1 MALDPTALNPE
12 QTPAELSPGFFDG
25 AGDDVL
31 IGSTG
36 VDTVS
41 DAPDGAT
48 IPPEGTEVAL
58 GLGNIIKAVG
68 EAAKKVKGAEKKGET
83 FRRTGRPE
91 DEPVPDLKGGEEP
104 TGVAPD
110 ADQMPGPETSA
121 SDAEEYFRK
130 QDGRPPQEVPKG
142 RVEIQVSGP
151 KITEVMEEYK
161 RFTTDTPFSALDDFN
176 AANLDTDQDV
186 MAVIA
191 AHSKVY
197 AKEMTDATGG
207 VIQHKV
213 SRHMADL
220 IGASKGRLMQKLLGG
235 EILHGKQPGEIAAN
249 MLAARDLLVWSAQ
262 KVDELAK
269 LVHTGNADDLIKVG
283 FDTVEEAAVAM
294 NRQAA
299 LHVAIQAKV
308 KGAKT
313 EIARTQSAQRIA
325 ARGDPLRDQNIA
337 AMLEG
342 GGGLAFA
349 KKKAAMLLSY
359 EDPVQRANFLR
370 RSKTAK
376 TFDALYEAWVNG
388 LLSNPVTH
396 MVNLLGNFFHMTG
409 QIVVRGTA
417 AAFARAR
424 RARTGENNGVQSG
437 EGTAMTFAIWMAM
450 RDASKMAGKVFKDPS
465 GEIMAK
471 VEPGVKLRQ
480 NSFSAE
486 GFEASGIAGKA
497 FDLGGTL
504 LTMGRVGTR
513 GLAAGDV
520 FFKVLSQRMEIYAR
534 AYRETALEFGDTA
547 ASRMDE
553 FSEALADRMANP
565 TAATQEA
572 AFDFGRYVTFTGQ
585 LGSFGSAAQTIAANG
600 FIRWFVPFLRTP
612 ANIIKTSWEY
622 TPMHMATERYRTA
635 IAQGGE
641 AADLAKARVALG
653 TATMVSVAGL
663 ARAGFITGGGP
674 SDAVLRENLTR
685 QGWQPYSIKIGD
697 RYYSY
702 KRIEPFATVIG
713 IAADLTAIAGQVYD
727 TGKYDKIVTSLAVA
741 LAKNVTSKTYMEG
754 FSKLI
759 DVIQN
764 PERYGQAAIENFMR
778 TIMPRIGAN
787 IERQF
792 DPELRYTRGLLD
804 ALIQDV
810 PGFSSILQPDVDL
823 WGRHVVYE
831 TGPYGTGMINPFYT
845 STEKP
850 NPVDAE
856 MDRLQFGMDVPGE
869 VIPTVQTDVKLQ
881 AKELYDYRV
890 KAGQFS
896 LARAKAELL
905 TEEYRTSK
913 SDEHKKILLH
923 QAIMD
928 GRKDAQDWLL
938 DEGWR
943 KRRRRHQRYLFKY
956 SSEIMGKPS
965 EHADTI
971 TKMINMILDD
981 REQRLEQ

>member
-1 MALDPTALNPE
+1 
-12 QTPAELSPGFFDG
+12 LS
-25 AGDDVL
+25 
-31 IGSTG
+31 
-36 VDTVS
+36 
-41 DAPDGAT
+41 
-48 IPPEGTEVAL
+48 
-58 GLGNIIKAVG
+58 
-68 EAAKKVKGAEKKGET
+68 
-83 FRRTGRPE
+83 
-91 DEPVPDLKGGEEP
+91 
-104 TGVAPD
+104 
-110 ADQMPGPETSA
+110 M
-121 SDAEEYFRK
+121 
-130 QDGRPPQEVPKG
+130 
-142 RVEIQVSGP
+142 
-151 KITEVMEEYK
+151 
-161 RFTTDTPFSALDDFN
+161 
-176 AANLDTDQDV
+176 
-186 MAVIA
+186 
-191 AHSKVY
+191 
-197 AKEMTDATGG
+197 
-207 VIQHKV
+207 
-213 SRHMADL
+213 
-220 IGASKGRLMQKLLGG
+220 
-235 EILHGKQPGEIAAN
+235 
-249 MLAARDLLVWSAQ
+249 
-262 KVDELAK
+262 
-269 LVHTGNADDLIKVG
+269 
-283 FDTVEEAAVAM
+283 
-294 NRQAA
+294 
-299 LHVAIQAKV
+299 
-308 KGAKT
+308 
-313 EIARTQSAQRIA
+313 
-325 ARGDPLRDQNIA
+325 
-337 AMLEG
+337 
-342 GGGLAFA
+342 
-349 KKKAAMLLSY
+349 
-359 EDPVQRANFLR
+359 EDPVQRAKFLR

-376 TFDALYEAWVNG
+376 TADALYEAWVNA

-396 MVNLLGNFFHMTG
+396 MVNLIGNFFHMTG
-409 QIVVRGTA
+409 QVVVRGTA

-450 RDASKMAGKVFKDPS
+450 RDARQLAGKVFKDPS

-471 VEPGVKLRQ
+471 VEPGIKLRQ

-486 GFEASGIAGKA
+486 GFEASGMWGHA
-497 FDLGGTL
+497 FDLAGTL
-504 LTMGRVGTR
+504 LTMGRASTR

-520 FFKVLSQRMEIYAR
+520 FFKVLGQRMEIYAR

-572 AFDFGRYVTFTGQ
+572 AFDFGRYVTFTSQ

-622 TPMHMATERYRTA
+622 TPMHMAGERFRTA
-635 IAQGGE
+635 LAQGGA
-641 AADLAKARVALG
+641 AADLARARVALG
-653 TATMVSVAGL
+653 TATMVGVASL

-674 SDAVLRENLTR
+674 SDAKLRENLTR

-713 IAADLTAIAGQVYD
+713 IAADLAAIGGQVHD
-727 TGKYDKIVTSLAVA
+727 TGKYDKVVAALAVA

-764 PERYGQAAIENFMR
+764 PDRYGQAAIENFMR

-792 DPELRYTRGLLD
+792 DPELRYTRSLLD

-810 PGFSSILQPDVDL
+810 PGWSSTLKPKVDL

-831 TGPYGTGMINPFYT
+831 TGPYGTGMVNPIYT

-869 VIPTVQTDVKLQ
+869 LIPTLTTDVRLRSDQ
-881 AKELYDYRV
+881 LYDYRV

-905 TEEYRTSK
+905 TEEYRMTK
-913 SDEHKKILLH
+913 SDEYKKILLH

-938 DEGWR
+938 DKEWT
-943 KRRRRHQRYLFKY
+943 
-956 SSEIMGKPS
+956 SSGRGMFQYPAKILGEPS
-965 EHADTI
+965 KHADALNKLI
-971 TKMINMILDD
+971 GMILDD